1 MWADGCSSCDAA
13 AASGKVDFLLMM
25 QRVADDAADDAD
37 SFADTDADADLCLM
51 LIRVLML
58 MLVLMLMQTLGV
70 ASGAGEV
77 RAAGAVASQP
87 PPIRH

>member
-1 MWADGCSSCDAA
+1 
-13 AASGKVDFLLMM
+13 MM

-58 MLVLMLMQTLGV
+58 MQTLGV

-87 PPIRH
+87 PSIRH